1 MTMHEE
7 REEQGGQGML
17 GSLTEAAWRAS
28 RNAYV
33 PYSRFRVGAAVM
45 CSSGRVFA
53 GCNIENASYGGTICA
68 ERVALTKA
76 ISEGERE
83 FEHLVVVAENAEPTS
98 PCGICRQFMAE
109 FGLSMP
115 VTMVGA
121 SGKSMTMTVAE
132 LLPAAFTPEDLK

>member
-1 MTMHEE
+1 MQ
-7 REEQGGQGML
+7 REQIGGTAQL
-17 GSLTEAAWRAS
+17 ESLTEAAWKAS
-28 RNAYV
+28 KNAYV
-33 PYSRFRVGAAVM
+33 PYSKFRVGAAVL
-45 CSSGRVFA
+45 CASGQVFT

-76 ISEGERE
+76 ISQGERQ
-83 FEHLVVVAENAEPTS
+83 FTHLVVVADNAEPTS

-109 FGLSMP
+109 FGLGML